1 MTSEEPESP
10 ETPQTD
16 LSPEELYQGLEVMEP
31 YTAGELAS
39 RFEVSRRHI
48 RTLLDRLREAG
59 KIRKKEPE
67 PKRAIWIR
75 DAPIQECS
83 NCEYSYEV
91 KFLHPV
97 LSTVHYCPRCG
108 TQL

>member
-1 MTSEEPESP
+1 MSRKTDP
-10 ETPQTD
+10 D
-16 LSPEELYQGLEVMEP
+16 LSEDELYQQMEVLEP

-39 RFEVSRRHI
+39 VFEAPKQRVRN
-48 RTLLDRLREAG
+48 LLDRLAASG

-67 PKRAIWIR
+67 PKRTIWIR
-75 DAPIQECS
+75 EPPVHECPE
-83 NCEYSYEV
+83 CDYRYEI

-97 LSTVHYCPRCG
+97 LGSVQFCPRCG